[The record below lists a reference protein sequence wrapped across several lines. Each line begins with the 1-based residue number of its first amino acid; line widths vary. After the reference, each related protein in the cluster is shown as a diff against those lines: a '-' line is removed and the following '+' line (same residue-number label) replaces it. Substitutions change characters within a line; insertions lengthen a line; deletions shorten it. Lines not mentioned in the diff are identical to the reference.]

1 MKVKMLHFHN
11 DLNHDLVK
19 SMFLISQYGWFSP
32 SLTYNEFE
40 RNRSLAMGKTAL
52 ESTRI
57 SSLSVIKRSNL
68 YGHMTEVYMH
78 EHGGHMTVVCLH
90 TD

>member
-11 DLNHDLVK
+11 YLICDLVK
-19 SMFLISQYGWFSP
+19 SLFLISQYGWFSP

-57 SSLSVIKRSNL
+57 NQAFLLSKGVIC
-68 YGHMTEVYMH
+68 MVT
-78 EHGGHMTVVCLH
+78 
-90 TD
+90 